1 MTSFQKPADDRAGGP
16 GATGGPPGTAPAPT
30 PAPDDAGPGRPGS
43 GVPEGDS
50 HAVTQAAMAEAFG
63 GVRGMVETTVPG
75 LVFVLVYTISSE
87 LRPSAIAALGVSLA
101 LGLSRLVTRGTLKHA
116 FSGVFGVAI
125 GVVFAMMTG
134 NAKDFYLP
142 GLLYG
147 LGLALAYLLS
157 TLAGL
162 PLIGLILGPL
172 FRENLSWRTR
182 NPGRKKAYA
191 KASYAWGFIFLAKSA
206 ILFPLYFWADPKEF
220 GWVIVALKIP
230 PLLLAVTLTYIFLKQ
245 APPPIDVIAEMEA
258 EEKAKEEREKQRQ
271 AAADRE

>member
-1 MTSFQKPADDRAGGP
+1 MTSFQKPADDRAGGA
-16 GATGGPPGTAPAPT
+16 GATGGTSGGTSGAAPAP
-30 PAPDDAGPGRPGS
+30 PYDAEGRPGS
-43 GVPEGDS
+43 DVPQGDS

-63 GVRGMVETTVPG
+63 GIRGMVETTVPG
-75 LVFVLVYTISSE
+75 LVFVLVYTIGSD
-87 LRPSAIAALGVSLA
+87 LKPSALAALGVSLL
-101 LGLSRLVTRGTLKHA
+101 LGLSRLITGGTFKHA

-125 GVVFAMMTG
+125 GVAFASMTG

-147 LGLALAYLLS
+147 LGLALAYILS

-191 KASYAWGFIFLAKSA
+191 KASWAWGLIFLAKSA

-258 EEKAKEEREKQRQ
+258 EEKAEEEREKQRQ
-271 AAADRE
+271 AAGERE

>member
-1 MTSFQKPADDRAGGP
+1 MTSFEKPADDRAGGP
-16 GATGGPPGTAPAPT
+16 GTTGAGPPGAAAAPAAG
-30 PAPDDAGPGRPGS
+30 PAPGADAGGDAS
-43 GVPEGDS
+43 DVPQGDS

-75 LVFVLVYTISSE
+75 LVFVLVYTIGSE
-87 LRPSAIAALGVSLA
+87 VRPSALAALAVA
-101 LGLSRLVTRGTLKHA
+101 LLLGFSRLVTRGTLKHA

-125 GVVFAMMTG
+125 GVAFAMMTG

-147 LGLALAYLLS
+147 LGLALAYILS
-157 TLAGL
+157 TLAGM

-182 NPGRKKAYA
+182 NPGRKKAYS
-191 KASYAWGFIFLAKSA
+191 KASYAWGLIFLTKSA

-258 EEKAKEEREKQRQ
+258 EEEREKQRQ
-271 AAADRE
+271 AAERE